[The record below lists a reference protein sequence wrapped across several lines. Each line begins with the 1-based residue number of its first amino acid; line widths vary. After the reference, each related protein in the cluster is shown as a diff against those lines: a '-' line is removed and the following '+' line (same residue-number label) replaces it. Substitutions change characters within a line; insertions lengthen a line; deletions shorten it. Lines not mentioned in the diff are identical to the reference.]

1 MNILGCLDRP
11 TAGSYHL
18 DGHDVARL
26 RDDEAAVVRN
36 RTIGFVFQSFNLL
49 KRTSAQRNVELP
61 LIYAGVPVRERAER
75 ARAALE
81 MVGLGHRL
89 DHQPSQLSGG
99 QQQRVAIARALV
111 NNPPLILADEPTGNL
126 DSQVSAEIL
135 ALFQRLNTSRD
146 LTIVLVTHE
155 DEIASHARR
164 VVRMRDG
171 RVLSDLRQEPR
182 PAEIPRPVES
192 ASPNGARAGSEP
204 ARAAPRE
211 RETA

>member
-11 TAGSYHL
+11 SAGSYLL
-18 DGHDVARL
+18 DGQDVARL

-49 KRTSAQRNVELP
+49 KRTTAQRNVELP
-61 LIYAGVPVRERAER
+61 LIYAGVPSRERAER

-81 MVGLGHRL
+81 MVGLGNRL

-99 QQQRVAIARALV
+99 QQQRVAIARSLV
-111 NNPPLILADEPTGNL
+111 NNPSLILADEPTGNL
-126 DSQVSAEIL
+126 DSQVSTEIM
-135 ALFQRLNTSRD
+135 ALFQRLNTGRD

-155 DEIASHARR
+155 DDIASYARR

-182 PAEIPRPVES
+182 PAGVPTPGES
-192 ASPNGARAGSEP
+192 ASPSGERVTTRLPSG
-204 ARAAPRE
+204 E